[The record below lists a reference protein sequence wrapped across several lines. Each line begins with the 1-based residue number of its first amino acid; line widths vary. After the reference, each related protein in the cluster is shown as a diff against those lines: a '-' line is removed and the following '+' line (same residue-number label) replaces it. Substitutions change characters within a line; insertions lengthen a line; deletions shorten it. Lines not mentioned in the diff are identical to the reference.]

1 MTERSLL
8 VRLTPDEILAGLT
21 AALEAEEQA
30 VADYHAHAQTAS
42 QTSLREALE
51 TLRDV
56 ERDHARRLA
65 LRITALGGRPVS
77 LAPKSQPAGD
87 TLADWLA
94 VDLQGEQWAI
104 VEYARLVAGTVD
116 DDETAGLMAELLWDE
131 IKHARW
137 LKSTLRACV
146 GKASSSE

>member
-1 MTERSLL
+1 MTERWPLI
-8 VRLTPDEILAGLT
+8 RLTPNEILAGLT

-30 VADYHAHAQTAS
+30 AADYHAHAQATS
-42 QTSLREALE
+42 QTSIREALE

-56 ERDHARRLA
+56 EREHALRLA
-65 LRITALGGRPVS
+65 QRITVLGGRPVS
-77 LAPKSQPAGD
+77 LAPKSRPTGD
-87 TLADWLA
+87 TLADRLA
-94 VDLQGEQWAI
+94 LDLQVEQWAI

-137 LKSTLRACV
+137 LKSTLQAYER
-146 GKASSSE
+146 KAGSSE